1 VKFAIVGAG
10 ATGGYLG
17 ACLARAGLEVTLIAR
32 GPHLAAMREHGLK
45 VLEADDTSF
54 TTHPACTDRLDAI
67 ASADTVFVTLKA
79 HSLAG
84 MAPALASA
92 AGKQSTFVFVQNGVP
107 WWFFLGTDDDTH
119 LESVD
124 PGGVIASSFPAER
137 VLGCVAYPA
146 TTLVEPG
153 VVRHVEGN
161 RFSLGELDGARTDRV
176 RSLSSA
182 LMQAGLK
189 APVQTRLRQE
199 IWLKLIGNATLNPV
213 TALTR
218 ATLSDLL
225 ADEASRDLI
234 RRLMLEVE
242 AVGSAYGI
250 HPDISVDRRLEGAA
264 RVGQHRTSM
273 LQDVEAG
280 RPLEVEALVGSVV
293 EMGRRRNVPTPAL
306 EVVYQL
312 TRQLDISVSSSGSR

>member
-1 VKFAIVGAG
+1 
-10 ATGGYLG
+10 
-17 ACLARAGLEVTLIAR
+17 
-32 GPHLAAMREHGLK
+32 
-45 VLEADDTSF
+45 
-54 TTHPACTDRLDAI
+54 
-67 ASADTVFVTLKA
+67 
-79 HSLAG
+79 
-84 MAPALASA
+84 
-92 AGKQSTFVFVQNGVP
+92 
-107 WWFFLGTDDDTH
+107 
-119 LESVD
+119 
-124 PGGVIASSFPAER
+124 
-137 VLGCVAYPA
+137 
-146 TTLVEPG
+146 
-153 VVRHVEGN
+153 
-161 RFSLGELDGARTDRV
+161 
-176 RSLSSA
+176 
-182 LMQAGLK
+182 MQAWLK

>member
-1 VKFAIVGAG
+1 MRFAIVGAG

-32 GPHLAAMREHGLK
+32 GPHLAAMLSHGLR

-54 TTHPACTDRLDAI
+54 TTHPVCTDRLDAI
-67 ASADTVFVTLKA
+67 TSADMVFVTLKA

-92 AGKQSTFVFVQNGVP
+92 AGKQSTFVFAQNGVP
-107 WWFFLGTDDDTH
+107 WWFFLGSDDDAH

-153 VVRHVEGN
+153 VVRHIEGN

-182 LMQAGLK
+182 LTQAGLK

-213 TALTR
+213 SALTR

-225 ADEASRDLI
+225 DDEASRDLI

-280 RPLEVEALVGSVV
+280 RPLEVEALVGSVI
-293 EMGRRRNVPTPAL
+293 EMGRRRDVPTPAL

-312 TRQLDISVSSSGSR
+312 TRQLNISVSSSGSR

>member
-1 VKFAIVGAG
+1 MRLAIVGAG

-17 ACLARAGLEVTLIAR
+17 ACLARTGLDVTLIAR
-32 GPHLAAMREHGLK
+32 GPHLAAMLSHGLR
-45 VLEADDTSF
+45 VMEADDTAF
-54 TTHPACTDRLDAI
+54 TTHPTCTDRLDAL
-67 ASADTVFVTLKA
+67 ASAETIFVTLKA
-79 HSLAG
+79 HSLPG
-84 MAPALASA
+84 IAPALASA
-92 AGKQSTFVFVQNGVP
+92 AGKHSTFVFAQNGVP
-107 WWFFLGTDDDTH
+107 WWFSLGTGDDVH

-153 VVRHVEGN
+153 VVRHIEGN

-176 RSLSSA
+176 RALSSA

-199 IWLKLIGNATLNPV
+199 IWLKLLGNATLNPV
-213 TALTR
+213 SALTR
-218 ATLSDLL
+218 ATLSELMD
-225 ADEASRDLI
+225 DEVSRDLL

-242 AVGSAYGI
+242 AVGQAYGLQ
-250 HPDISVDRRLEGAA
+250 PDLSVDRRLAGAA
-264 RVGQHRTSM
+264 RVGEHRTSM

-280 RPLEVEALVGSVV
+280 RPLEVEALVGSVI
-293 EMGRRRNVPTPAL
+293 EMGRRRDVPTPEL

-312 TRQLDISVSSSGSR
+312 TRQLDRSLRKV

>member
-1 VKFAIVGAG
+1 MKFAIVGAG